1 MHTSAIESQAG
12 WNAGVS
18 QITFHKCT
26 PDNFTYLILTFKEK
40 NMPVP
45 LLHNKW
51 ILLSQN
57 SLGFNFIVSGFL
69 VVYCMVYTSIIH

>member
-1 MHTSAIESQAG
+1 
-12 WNAGVS
+12 
-18 QITFHKCT
+18 
-26 PDNFTYLILTFKEK
+26 
-40 NMPVP
+40 MPVP

-69 VVYCMVYTSIIH
+69 VVYCVVYTAIIH